1 MLYEHREQNIYII
14 YTKETE
20 LQVIIFTFIEGQVAI
35 SQQFT
40 GMEETQGRI

>member
-1 MLYEHREQNIYII
+1 M

-35 SQQFT
+35 TQQFT
-40 GMEETQGRI
+40 GMNVTRGRI